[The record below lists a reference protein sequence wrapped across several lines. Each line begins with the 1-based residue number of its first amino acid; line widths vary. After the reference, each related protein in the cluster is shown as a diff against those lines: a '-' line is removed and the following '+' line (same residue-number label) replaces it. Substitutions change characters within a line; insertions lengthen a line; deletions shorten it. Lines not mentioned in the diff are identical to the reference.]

1 MINISTFNVNG
12 IKNPECINSYLIA
25 HKIDICGMQEVA
37 GIKSIERLPSVK
49 SGDYIALFD
58 ESYKTYGNGL
68 LYNKN
73 KFTVVSKETTILSI
87 GSTGKKSAFKVILNY
102 IGTLITLYVTHFNHI
117 SEPIRLKEWQKLK
130 DIVQNDAADISGT
143 ANIIFI
149 LGDFNALTKTDYTAN
164 EWKTI
169 GDVRKKDNWEVPT
182 SELTDEIGKVYR
194 DCLKEKGIIKP
205 TSRFDTRVDYIFTN
219 DATINNIQ
227 NAIVTDLSY
236 ESDHKS
242 VIVTFEIRKSTITD
256 TTTNAL
262 PIKRGEHPDITFVDS
277 AYRYGF
283 HVKKHPSMI
292 KTVTE
297 VCKREVSAMQVF
309 VSNPKSKNPPTFDYT
324 DIAAARRK
332 LETYQEIYVVIHG
345 CLLYNLAGTVNGLEY
360 EKSLIE
366 TIHGLTGELD
376 FAVALGRPAGVGI
389 GVIIHPGSR
398 VDKDAGHLKVIETI
412 VTVLTK
418 KTKESERIA
427 TELGISQA
435 AVIKRRKIILEN
447 SAGEGTKLCSTLKEI
462 GDVIKGVPE
471 NLREQVRVCI
481 DSAHGFGRGLY
492 DWGKTGEI
500 AKFYKDFDKEIGLK
514 YLEVFH
520 FNDSLVPFG
529 SRKDRHQNLGL
540 GYIFGE
546 EHGEGRFNEILTFV
560 EFARKHNIP
569 MIGEPPG
576 EGFYDWEVVK
586 KLTLNTEFP
595 LEW

>member
-1 MINISTFNVNG
+1 MIKISTFNVNG
-12 IKNPECINSYLIA
+12 IKDPESINEYLVS
-25 HKIDICGMQEVA
+25 HKIDICGMQDVA
-37 GIKSIERLPSVK
+37 GIQSMKKLPSVK
-49 SGDYIALFD
+49 NGDYAALFD

-68 LYNKN
+68 VYNTN
-73 KFTVVSKETTILSI
+73 KFSMIDKYTAILST
-87 GSTGKKSAFKVILNY
+87 GSTGKKSVFRVTLKCNETK
-102 IGTLITLYVTHFNHI
+102 TLIVIYVTHFNHI

-130 DIVQNDAADISGT
+130 DIIDFENNT
-143 ANIIFI
+143 ENIFI
-149 LGDFNALTKTDYTAN
+149 LGDFNALTKSDYTPD
-164 EWKTI
+164 EWKSI
-169 GDVRKKDNWEVPT
+169 GDVRKKDNWEIPT
-182 SELTDEIGKVYR
+182 SELTDEIRKIYR
-194 DCLKEKGIIKP
+194 DCLKEKGCIKP
-205 TSRFDTRVDYIFTN
+205 TSRFDTRVDYVFTN
-219 DATINNIQ
+219 ETTIHRVQHADVSDA
-227 NAIVTDLSY
+227 SY
-236 ESDHKS
+236 GSDHKS
-242 VIVTFEIRKSTITD
+242 VIITFNVEKS
-256 TTTNAL
+256 NV
-262 PIKRGEHPDITFVDS
+262 IKRGEHPDITFVDS
-277 AYRYGF
+277 TYRYGF

-309 VSNPKSKNPPTFDYT
+309 VSNPKSKKPPSFDYT

-332 LETYQEIYVVIHG
+332 LETYQEMYVVIHG

-376 FAVALGRPAGVGI
+376 YAVALGRPSGVGI

-412 VTVLTK
+412 VVVLTK

-435 AVIKRRKIILEN
+435 DVIKRRKIILEN

-462 GDVIKGVPE
+462 GDVIKGIPE
-471 NLREQVRVCI
+471 DLRDQVCVCI
-481 DSAHGFGRGLY
+481 DTAHAYGKGICDFG
-492 DWGKTGEI
+492 KKGEI
-500 AKFYKDFDKEIGLK
+500 AKFYDDFDKEIGLK

-529 SRKDRHQNLGL
+529 SHKDRHQNLGL

-546 EHGEGRFNEILTFV
+546 EHGVGRFNEILTFV

-576 EGFYDWEVVK
+576 EGFDDWEVVK
-586 KLTLNTEFP
+586 KLTLDTEFP